1 MQNETPP
8 TPPSQGGVFCS
19 PPLARAGARFN
30 TAPIQE
36 KGVLNGDIKISSLD
50 RARTREIEAAVNDA
64 VALEYPHLLKKAVE
78 PFKASRGL
86 GRPRFQTASDL
97 SARPNL
103 RLIVRRSAMEL
114 LAQKFCG
121 TPPTGLIA
129 INKTRFFC

>member
-64 VALEYPHLLKKAVE
+64 VALEYPHLLKRLSNPSKPRAVWAVRDS
-78 PFKASRGL
+78 KRLWTCRSSQSQADRAARG
-86 GRPRFQTASDL
+86 GEA
-97 SARPNL
+97 ARSVDMRGCVAERVSP
-103 RLIVRRSAMEL
+103 S
-114 LAQKFCG
+114 G
-121 TPPTGLIA
+121 
-129 INKTRFFC
+129 